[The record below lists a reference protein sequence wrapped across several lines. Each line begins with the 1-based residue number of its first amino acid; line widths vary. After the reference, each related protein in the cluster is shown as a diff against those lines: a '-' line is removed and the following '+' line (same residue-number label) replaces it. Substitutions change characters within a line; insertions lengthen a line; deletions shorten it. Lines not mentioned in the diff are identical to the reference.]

1 MKKLSRM
8 MMPALAAA
16 AVMAGGCTALTG
28 AGPHKVVLNEGVC
41 ANVRFL
47 QLQLNKTNHVV
58 LDNKKHSEGQ
68 AGMSITFEKFPVIVK
83 GEVPQGSVIGDQLST
98 IRLHA
103 NPGEQS
109 TVDLVPTFTGTFKA
123 TCGTSVTQGAGV
135 QIQQK
140 DISFQI
146 K

>member
-1 MKKLSRM
+1 MNKLFGM
-8 MMPALAAA
+8 MMPVLAGA

-28 AGPHKVVLNEGVC
+28 AGPHKVVVNEGVC

-47 QLQLNKTNHVV
+47 QLNLNKTNHVV
-58 LDNKKHSEGQ
+58 LDNTKHSDAQ

-103 NPGEQS
+103 NPGEQTS
-109 TVDLVPTFTGTFKA
+109 VDLVPTFTGTFKA
-123 TCGTSVTQGAGV
+123 TCGTAIKQGSGQ

-140 DISFQI
+140 DIAFQI

>member
-1 MKKLSRM
+1 MKKLFGM
-8 MMPALAAA
+8 MMPVLIGA
-16 AVMAGGCTALTG
+16 AVVAGGCTALTG
-28 AGPHKVVLNEGVC
+28 GGPHKVVVNEGVC

-47 QLQLNKTNHVV
+47 LLNLNKTNHVV
-58 LDNKKHSEGQ
+58 LDNTKHSEQQG
-68 AGMSITFEKFPVIVK
+68 GMSITFEKFPVIVK
-83 GEVPQGSVIGDQLST
+83 GAVPQGSVIGDQLST

-103 NPGEQS
+103 DPGEQA

-123 TCGTSVTQGAGV
+123 TCGTSFKQESGV
-135 QIQQK
+135 QIQQN